1 MILSLNKRYNLE
13 HLEKNIVTKSNSSI
27 KIYNTN
33 FAAAFYFFAF
43 LSLVVFAFSSL
54 SSILTPIAIAILIWF
69 LINALANQIK
79 KLPFMNSNFGEF
91 ISIPISLIIIVASM
105 LQIRSFIASSMVELG
120 STIAQLDVKFYT
132 LIEKLSLVTG
142 FDFSEKFEKIYEQFS
157 IASLINKVIA
167 AFSSIVSNIM
177 QILLYV
183 LFLLLDQR
191 FFNAKINALFPN
203 YENRVKAKE
212 ILSSVSKTIRMYISI
227 TTIISLCT
235 GFLTYLICEFFSV
248 QGAILWGFLA
258 FILNFIPTIGSIIAV
273 IIPTLFALVQFSD
286 LSQVLIILISLALIQ
301 FIIGNIIYPRLMGN
315 KLNISQFVVILSLVI
330 WGAMWGTVGMFLSVP
345 LMMILLIILSQFENT
360 KSMAILISGDGKIYS
375 NK

>member
-1 MILSLNKRYNLE
+1 MD
-13 HLEKNIVTKSNSSI
+13 HLKKNIVTKNNSPA

-43 LSLVVFAFSSL
+43 LSLVVFTFSSL
-54 SSILTPIAIAILIWF
+54 SKILTPIAIAILIWF

-79 KLPFMNSNFGEF
+79 RLPFMNSNLGEF
-91 ISIPISLIIIVASM
+91 ISIPLSLIIIVISM
-105 LQIRSFIASSMVELG
+105 LQIGSFIASSMVELS
-120 STIAQLDVKFYT
+120 STIAQLDDKFYA
-132 LIEKLSLVTG
+132 LIEKLSLSTG
-142 FDFSEKFEKIYEQFS
+142 FDLSDKFEKLFEQFS

-203 YENRVKAKE
+203 YENRTKAKD

-273 IIPTLFALVQFSD
+273 VIPTLFALVQFSE
-286 LSQVLIILISLALIQ
+286 LSEVLIVLISLASIQ
-301 FIIGNIIYPRLMGN
+301 FVIGNIIYPRLMGN

-345 LMMILLIILSQFENT
+345 MMMILLIILSQFENT
-360 KSMAILISGDGKIYS
+360 KAMAILISADGKIYS

>member
-1 MILSLNKRYNLE
+1 MDHLN
-13 HLEKNIVTKSNSSI
+13 KNIVTKNNLAERT
-27 KIYNTN
+27 YNTN
-33 FAAAFYFFAF
+33 FASAFYFFAF
-43 LSLVVFAFSSL
+43 LSLIVFAFSSL
-54 SSILTPIAIAILIWF
+54 SKILTPIAIAILIWF

-79 KLPFMNSNFGEF
+79 RLPLMNSNFGEF
-91 ISIPISLIIIVASM
+91 ISIPLSLIIIVVSM
-105 LQIRSFIASSMVELG
+105 LQIGSFIASSMVELS
-120 STIAQLDVKFYT
+120 STIAQLDDKFYA
-132 LIEKLSLVTG
+132 IVEKLSISTG
-142 FDFSEKFEKIYEQFS
+142 LDLSDKFEKLFEQFS

-203 YENRVKAKE
+203 YENRTKAKE
-212 ILSSVSKTIRMYISI
+212 VLSSVSKTIRMYISI

-235 GFLTYLICEFFSV
+235 GFLTYLICEFFSL
-248 QGAILWGFLA
+248 QGAVLWGFLA
-258 FILNFIPTIGSIIAV
+258 FILNFIPSIGSIIAV
-273 IIPTLFALVQFSD
+273 IIPTMF
-286 LSQVLIILISLALIQ
+286 ALIQ
-301 FIIGNIIYPRLMGN
+301 FTEISEVIIFLISLTAIQFVIGNVIYPKLMGN
-315 KLNISQFVVILSLVI
+315 KLNISQFVVILSLVM

-360 KSMAILISGDGKIYS
+360 KGMAILISGDGKIYS

>member
-1 MILSLNKRYNLE
+1 LD
-13 HLEKNIVTKSNSSI
+13 HLKKNIVTQNNSSA

-54 SSILTPIAIAILIWF
+54 SDILTPIAIAILIWF

-79 KLPFMNSNFGEF
+79 KLPFMNSNIGEF
-91 ISIPISLIIIVASM
+91 ISIPLSLIIIVISM
-105 LQIRSFIASSMVELG
+105 LQIGSFIASSMVELS
-120 STIAQLDVKFYT
+120 STIAQLDDKFYG
-132 LIEKLSLVTG
+132 LIEKLSLATG
-142 FDFSEKFEKIYEQFS
+142 FDFSEKFEKLFEQFS
-157 IASLINKVIA
+157 IATLVNKVIA

-203 YENRVKAKE
+203 YENRGKAKE
-212 ILSSVSKTIRMYISI
+212 VLNSVSKTIRMYISI
-227 TTIISLCT
+227 TTIISLST
-235 GFLTYLICEFFSV
+235 GFLTYLICEIFSL
-248 QGAILWGFLA
+248 QGAVLWGFLA
-258 FILNFIPTIGSIIAV
+258 FMLNFIPTIGSIIAV
-273 IIPTLFALVQFSD
+273 IVPTLFALVQFPE
-286 LSQVLIILISLALIQ
+286 LSQVVVILISLAIIQ
-301 FIIGNIIYPRLMGN
+301 FVIGNIIYPKLMGN
-315 KLNISQFVVILSLVI
+315 KLNISQFIVILSLVV

-360 KSMAILISGDGKIYS
+360 KGMAILISGDGKIYS

>member
-1 MILSLNKRYNLE
+1 MD
-13 HLEKNIVTKSNSSI
+13 HLKKNIVTQTSSQPR
-27 KIYNTN
+27 IYNTN

-54 SSILTPIAIAILIWF
+54 SDILTPIAIAILIWF

-79 KLPFMNSNFGEF
+79 KLPFMNSNIGEYL
-91 ISIPISLIIIVASM
+91 SIPLSLIIIVASM
-105 LQIRSFIASSMVELG
+105 LQIGSFIASSMVELS
-120 STIAQLDVKFYT
+120 STIAQLDDKFH
-132 LIEKLSLVTG
+132 LIVEKLSLMTG
-142 FDFSEKFEKIYEQFS
+142 FDLSDKFDKLFDQFS

-203 YENRVKAKE
+203 FENRAKAKE
-212 ILSSVSKTIRMYISI
+212 VLSSVSKTIRMYISI
-227 TTIISLCT
+227 TTIISLST
-235 GFLTYLICEFFSV
+235 GFLTYLVCEALSL
-248 QGAILWGFLA
+248 QGAVLWGFLA
-258 FILNFIPTIGSIIAV
+258 FILNFIPTLGSIIAV
-273 IIPTLFALVQFSD
+273 IIPVLFALVQFPD
-286 LSQVLIILISLALIQ
+286 LSDVLMVLVLLALIQ
-301 FIIGNIIYPRLMGN
+301 FIIGNIIYPKLMGN

-360 KSMAILISGDGKIYS
+360 KGMAILISGDGKIYS
-375 NK
+375 NN